1 MNAIVLEVPRA
12 PIVLLPAT
20 FRAREGSRRWWVMVS
35 DGRCKCV
42 GFMQNLGE
50 GQTSRLTKAGIMGCG
65 DGGCGAG
72 CFCG

>member
-1 MNAIVLEVPRA
+1 
-12 PIVLLPAT
+12 
-20 FRAREGSRRWWVMVS
+20 MVG

-50 GQTSRLTKAGIMGCG
+50 GQTSRLMKAGIMGCG

-72 CFCG
+72 CVFVGQILDSGR

>member
-1 MNAIVLEVPRA
+1 
-12 PIVLLPAT
+12 
-20 FRAREGSRRWWVMVS
+20 MVG

-50 GQTSRLTKAGIMGCG
+50 GQTSRLMKAGIMGCG

-72 CFCG
+72 YFCGQDSW